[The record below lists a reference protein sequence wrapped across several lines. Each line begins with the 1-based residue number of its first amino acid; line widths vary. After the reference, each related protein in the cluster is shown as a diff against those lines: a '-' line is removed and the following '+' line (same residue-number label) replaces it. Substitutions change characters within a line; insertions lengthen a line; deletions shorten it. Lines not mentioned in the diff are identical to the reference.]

1 MQSFGIRHLRENI
14 GSYTA
19 EAEAGTISV
28 ITRNGTPLTV
38 NIPFDEILLKLGV
51 HKALAVKLYQK
62 NVLTLS
68 KAAQL
73 AETPI
78 DQFVAILGAAGISVM
93 DYDAEDLQRELDQF

>member
-1 MQSFGIRHLRENI
+1 MQSFGIRNLRENI

-19 EAEAGTISV
+19 EAEAGAISV

-38 NIPFDEILLKLGV
+38 NIPFDDTLVKLGA
-51 HKALAVKLYQK
+51 HKALAVKLYQE

-73 AETPI
+73 AETAI
-78 DQFVAILGAAGISVM
+78 DQFVATLGAAGISVIG
-93 DYDAEDLQRELDQF
+93 YDADDLQRELDQL

>member
-14 GSYTA
+14 DSYTA
-19 EAEAGTISV
+19 EAEAGAISV

-38 NIPFDEILLKLGV
+38 NIRFDDILVKLGA
-51 HKALAVKLYQK
+51 HKALVVKLYQED
-62 NVLTLS
+62 VLTLG

-78 DQFVAILGAAGISVM
+78 DQFVAILGAAGISVIG
-93 DYDAEDLQRELDQF
+93 YDSEDLQRELDQF

>member
-1 MQSFGIRHLRENI
+1 MQSFGIRNLRENI

-19 EAEAGTISV
+19 EAEAGAISV

-38 NIPFDEILLKLGV
+38 NIPFDDTLVKLGA
-51 HKALAVKLYQK
+51 HKALAVKLYQEH
-62 NVLTLS
+62 VLTLS

-78 DQFVAILGAAGISVM
+78 DQFVAILGTAGISVIG
-93 DYDAEDLQRELDQF
+93 YDAGDLQQELDQF